1 MLDLK
6 SIVCAGFGCIMHLQA
21 MAEEVIFFCKE
32 SFPQKSSSFC
42 YRLQ

>member
-21 MAEEVIFFCKE
+21 MAEEVGNWSGVGNTFASFVIF
-32 SFPQKSSSFC
+32 
-42 YRLQ
+42 

>member
-21 MAEEVIFFCKE
+21 MAEEVGNWSGVRNTFA
-32 SFPQKSSSFC
+32 SFVMI
-42 YRLQ
+42 